1 MVKEC
6 LVMLNNEAVTVA
18 RYGNTDIQFPSIHR
32 DAKTVFVNCEDG
44 KYSIVDKNYKS
55 KSAEKSNRRKS
66 TEKKTT
72 IEENVKDIQV
82 ETDMLDTRDA

>member
-6 LVMLNNEAVTVA
+6 LVILNNEVVTVA

>member
-6 LVMLNNEAVTVA
+6 LVILNNEVVTVA

-44 KYSIVDKNYKS
+44 KYFIVDKNYKS